1 MRLLPILQCFSF
13 EVMNNIRTLER
24 LRPRWMNTVGSLHA
38 TQALVRSV
46 CSTCGE
52 EFREET
58 ADLVARYG
66 STAALVGK
74 RERCRLVG
82 CDGSVTFKAA
92 RRYGQPFIALT
103 DFVPKETT

>member
-1 MRLLPILQCFSF
+1 MS
-13 EVMNNIRTLER
+13 NALEHF
-24 LRPRWMNTVGSLHA
+24 RPRWMSTAGSLHA
-38 TQALVRSV
+38 THALVRSV

-52 EFREET
+52 QFREET

-66 STAALVGK
+66 STAVLIGK

-92 RRYGQPFIALT
+92 RQYGQPFIALV
-103 DFVPKETT
+103 DVKASEKEDA

>member
-1 MRLLPILQCFSF
+1 MS
-13 EVMNNIRTLER
+13 NIRTLER
-24 LRPRWMNTVGSLHA
+24 LRPRWMNTAGSLH
-38 TQALVRSV
+38 TTHALVRSV

-66 STAALVGK
+66 PTAVLVGK

-92 RRYGQPFIALT
+92 RRYGQPFVALIDVT
-103 DFVPKETT
+103 PDRKVAS

>member
-1 MRLLPILQCFSF
+1 MPLLPILQSFSF
-13 EVMNNIRTLER
+13 EVVSNIRTLER
-24 LRPRWMNTVGSLHA
+24 LRPHWMNTAGSLHA
-38 TQALVRSV
+38 THALVRSV

-58 ADLVARYG
+58 ANLVARYG
-66 STAALVGK
+66 PTTVLVGK

-92 RRYGQPFIALT
+92 HRYGQSFVALV
-103 DFVPKETT
+103 DLI

>member
-1 MRLLPILQCFSF
+1 MA
-13 EVMNNIRTLER
+13 NIQSIER
-24 LRPRWMNTVGSLHA
+24 LRPQWMTTAGALHS
-38 TQALVRSV
+38 THALVRSV

-66 STAALVGK
+66 SSAVLVGK

-82 CDGSVTFKAA
+82 CDGSVTFKAT
-92 RRYGQPFIALT
+92 RRYSQPFIALM
-103 DFVPKETT
+103 DVVPKETT

>member
-1 MRLLPILQCFSF
+1 
-13 EVMNNIRTLER
+13 MNNTRTLER
-24 LRPRWMNTVGSLHA
+24 LRPRWMNTAGSLH
-38 TQALVRSV
+38 TTHALVRSV

-66 STAALVGK
+66 PTAVLVGK

-92 RRYGQPFIALT
+92 RRYGLPFIALVDEMLERNT
-103 DFVPKETT
+103 AQ